1 VVLWSDLHKQK
12 GEKLAKAQALV
23 RGWLLRRRLLMH
35 GPGVLARSLPT
46 NEEDLLTYDSI
57 KTIHPFAYFAFEQ
70 NGKVWGFAFDTLW
83 KWCLRSEQPT
93 NPYTKL
99 PIDYAILKRL
109 HAVWSYRFR
118 YQMPLPEESATYEDR
133 LMGRIHI
140 ISQILATYG
149 FGSISPMIF
158 RRLNKLQYLTLF
170 RFLFDDIQVVLS
182 EGNAN
187 RRMALGYCLRASHV
201 VHNMQSD
208 YYILQATY
216 SLMLM
221 LLRPKDPY
229 ILAFAILSSLYRC

>member
-1 VVLWSDLHKQK
+1 LHKQK

-35 GPGVLARSLPT
+35 GPGVLVRSLPT

-99 PIDYAILKRL
+99 PIDYPILKRL

-158 RRLNKLQYLTLF
+158 RRMNKLQYLTLF